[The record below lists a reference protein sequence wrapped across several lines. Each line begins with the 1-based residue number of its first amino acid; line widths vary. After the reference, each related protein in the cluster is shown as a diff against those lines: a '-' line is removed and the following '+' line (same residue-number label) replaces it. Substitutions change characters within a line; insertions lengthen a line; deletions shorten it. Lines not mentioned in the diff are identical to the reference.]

1 MEMENMIGLTDL
13 LAAAIRA
20 WKQICVTMLVF
31 ALLLG
36 GYQGYRQYKLATD
49 PENSPEKIEER
60 YQAALEDYEKRGEE
74 LQKKLEGQEESLASK
89 EEYREESLLIKI
101 DPYNKYIT
109 NIVFSFSNIDESA
122 QLFRYPNT
130 AADYLPK
137 KIRSQYL
144 ELWKSMDVPRDLADG
159 RYADLEWKYLNEL
172 ISIPALEGELLS
184 IRTMGA
190 SAKDAEDLAGA
201 IFAYFD
207 GHRDAIGR
215 SSAAHELSI
224 LNQSTKCVID
234 EELKTKQE
242 SLDKEIED
250 LKTGIEDTKQSI
262 EDLTEPEREDG
273 YSVMAIVKSV
283 AKYVALGAAGGLF
296 LACFLVC
303 CWWIF
308 ADRAANSFQLERSV
322 GAPFLGAMK
331 PSCPPA
337 ERLAAAV
344 MGERR
349 WRDPEQA
356 SAYIREQ
363 AEAGFPKEGKVLLLS
378 TLPEGKAGA
387 GMAGLASALEGYA
400 VTSVLDALH
409 DPKAVKAIQ
418 DCAAAVFVEM
428 AGQSRLTDIRDLAA
442 QVEGAK
448 RPVLGVIAI

>member
-159 RYADLEWKYLNEL
+159 RYADLE
-172 ISIPALEGELLS
+172 
-184 IRTMGA
+184 
-190 SAKDAEDLAGA
+190 
-201 IFAYFD
+201 
-207 GHRDAIGR
+207 
-215 SSAAHELSI
+215 
-224 LNQSTKCVID
+224 
-234 EELKTKQE
+234 
-242 SLDKEIED
+242 
-250 LKTGIEDTKQSI
+250 
-262 EDLTEPEREDG
+262 
-273 YSVMAIVKSV
+273 
-283 AKYVALGAAGGLF
+283 
-296 LACFLVC
+296 
-303 CWWIF
+303 
-308 ADRAANSFQLERSV
+308 
-322 GAPFLGAMK
+322 
-331 PSCPPA
+331 
-337 ERLAAAV
+337 
-344 MGERR
+344 
-349 WRDPEQA
+349 
-356 SAYIREQ
+356 
-363 AEAGFPKEGKVLLLS
+363 
-378 TLPEGKAGA
+378 
-387 GMAGLASALEGYA
+387 
-400 VTSVLDALH
+400 
-409 DPKAVKAIQ
+409 
-418 DCAAAVFVEM
+418 
-428 AGQSRLTDIRDLAA
+428 
-442 QVEGAK
+442 
-448 RPVLGVIAI
+448 